1 MDDYQLVFGA
11 NIKKLRKQ
19 RGFTQGQLAERSGL
33 SERYVSE
40 VERGVANPRL
50 MSLKDLANGL
60 DVSVPDLFIF
70 ENSPMT
76 AGELKERL
84 VEALQGADESAIEQ
98 AYNSLLFILNKASPK
113 K

>member
-1 MDDYQLVFGA
+1 MPEVQQLIIG
-11 NIKKLRKQ
+11 
-19 RGFTQGQLAERSGL
+19 
-33 SERYVSE
+33 
-40 VERGVANPRL
+40 
-50 MSLKDLANGL
+50 
-60 DVSVPDLFIF
+60 